1 MKIFFWTLAILLSV
15 AACIAAAQGQAGRTQ
30 SPASQRPPETVK
42 PQTYSSEPIRAG
54 AGRFTAECGFCHGRD
69 AAGGETGPD
78 LTRSMLVA
86 EDFRGDK
93 IGPLLRSGRVEKGMP
108 SFSLNVEDT
117 DAIVAFIHDQKT
129 KMEAV
134 GGGRRGVDAEEL
146 DTGNV
151 EAGRSYFN
159 GAGNC
164 STCHSAAGDLAGI
177 GTRLQG
183 LPLLQRM
190 LYPTGAKAKVTVTL
204 PSGNTVSGSL
214 ASRDEFTITL
224 TDASGKRASWPVG
237 DVKFTIDDPLAAHFE
252 QLRKYTDP
260 DMHNVYAYL
269 HRLRHKH
276 PSALVA

>member
-1 MKIFFWTLAILLSV
+1 MKLYFWILAMLLS
-15 AACIAAAQGQAGRTQ
+15 AAVRLAAAQEPAGRVQ

-42 PQTYSSEPIRAG
+42 AQTYSPELIRAG
-54 AGRFTAECGFCHGRD
+54 EGRFVAECGFCHGRD
-69 AAGGETGPD
+69 AGGGETGPD

-93 IGPLLRSGRVEKGMP
+93 IGPLVRSGRVEKGMP

-134 GGGRRGVDAEEL
+134 GGGRRGVDPGDL

-204 PSGNTVSGSL
+204 PSGNTVSGSM

-224 TDASGKRASWPVG
+224 TDSSGERASWPIG

-252 QLRKYTDP
+252 QLGKYTDH

-269 HRLRHKH
+269 QSLR
-276 PSALVA
+276 

>member
-1 MKIFFWTLAILLSV
+1 MKHAWIFAILLSV
-15 AACIAAAQGQAGRTQ
+15 AVYIPAAQEQAGRAQ

-42 PQTYSSEPIRAG
+42 AQTYSSELIRAG
-54 AGRFTAECGFCHGRD
+54 EGRFIAECGFCHGRD

-93 IGPLLRSGRVEKGMP
+93 IGSLLRSGRVEKGMP
-108 SFSLNVEDT
+108 SFSLNVEDGA
-117 DAIVAFIHDQKT
+117 AIVAFIHDQKA

-134 GGGRRGVDAEEL
+134 GGGRRGVDPVDL

-190 LYPTGAKAKVTVTL
+190 LYPTGTKAKVTVIL

-214 ASRDEFTITL
+214 ASQDEFTITL
-224 TDASGKRASWPVG
+224 TDASGKQASWPVG
-237 DVKFTIDDPLAAHFE
+237 DVKFTIDNPLAAHFE
-252 QLRKYTDP
+252 QLGKYTDH
-260 DMHNVYAYL
+260 DIHNVYAYL
-269 HRLRHKH
+269 QSLR
-276 PSALVA
+276 